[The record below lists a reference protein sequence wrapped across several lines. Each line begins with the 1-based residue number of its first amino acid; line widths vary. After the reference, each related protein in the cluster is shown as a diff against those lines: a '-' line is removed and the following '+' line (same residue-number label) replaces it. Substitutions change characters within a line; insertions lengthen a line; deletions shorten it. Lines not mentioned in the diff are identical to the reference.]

1 MDQELTEKLLQAKT
15 RLSLKE
21 PFFSTLL
28 FRFPLV
34 KTDLVPLAA
43 VTPDA
48 QILYNPQAIEKLTVE
63 EIEFMLCH
71 EVLHVAFS
79 HALRRGERDHFVF
92 NVASDAVINEMLINL
107 QIGCPIDG
115 VVRFPGA
122 ENQSAEEIY
131 DKIIKKARKV
141 QIICDLIF
149 SGEQNAG
156 GTTSDSLKEATA
168 VYGLDL
174 GESEARRIANDVK
187 LAVAEAVNRQKTM
200 SKNIGT
206 AMGQFLDWIE
216 ESILT
221 EKLPWYELL
230 GRFMTRFV
238 DQGESWKRPNR
249 RFSDVYLP
257 SVNRES
263 RMGTMVVG
271 IDTSASID
279 QKTLACFGQH
289 LFDVIEECKPVQVIV
304 LWCDAKVAKVESH
317 EYDDVPFELEVVG
330 RGGTDM
336 REVTHWVNE
345 NEPEADACVILTDGL
360 TPYPD
365 EGEEKVPTL
374 WVIAK
379 SSILAPKYLNTVVF
393 EMDGK

>member
-34 KTDLVPLAA
+34 KTDIVPLAA

-48 QILYNPQAIEKLTVE
+48 QILYNPKAIEKLSVE

-79 HALRRGERDHFVF
+79 HALRRGDRDHFIF

-107 QIGCPIDG
+107 RIGSPIEG
-115 VVRFPGA
+115 IVRLSGA
-122 ENQSAEEIY
+122 EKLSAEEVY
-131 DKIIKKARKV
+131 DKIYKKAKTV
-141 QIICDLIF
+141 QIVCDLIF
-149 SGEQNAG
+149 NGDQNAG
-156 GTTSDSLKEATA
+156 GFSSDSLKEAA
-168 VYGLDL
+168 AMYGIDL
-174 GESEARRIANDVK
+174 GDSEARRIANDVK
-187 LAVAEAVNRQKTM
+187 LAVADAVNRQKTM
-200 SKNIGT
+200 AKNIGT
-206 AMGQFLDWIE
+206 AMGQFLVWIE
-216 ESILT
+216 ETVLT

-238 DQGESWKRPNR
+238 SQDESWKRPNR

-257 SVNRES
+257 SVNREA

-271 IDTSASID
+271 IDTSGSID
-279 QKTLACFGQH
+279 SKLLACFGQH
-289 LFDVIEECKPVQVIV
+289 LFDVIEECKPTEVIV
-304 LWCDAKVAKVESH
+304 LWCDAKVTKVERH
-317 EYDDVPFELEVVG
+317 EYDEVPFELKVVG

-336 REVTHWVNE
+336 REITHWVNE
-345 NEPEADACVILTDGL
+345 NEPDADACVILTDGF
-360 TPYPD
+360 TPYPK

-374 WVIAK
+374 WVIANAA
-379 SSILAPKYLNTVVF
+379 SLAPKYLNTVVF
-393 EMDGK
+393 EMDKE

>member
-1 MDQELTEKLLQAKT
+1 M
-15 RLSLKE
+15 
-21 PFFSTLL
+21 P
-28 FRFPLV
+28 
-34 KTDLVPLAA
+34 
-43 VTPDA
+43 
-48 QILYNPQAIEKLTVE
+48 
-63 EIEFMLCH
+63 
-71 EVLHVAFS
+71 
-79 HALRRGERDHFVF
+79 
-92 NVASDAVINEMLINL
+92 
-107 QIGCPIDG
+107 
-115 VVRFPGA
+115 
-122 ENQSAEEIY
+122 
-131 DKIIKKARKV
+131 
-141 QIICDLIF
+141 
-149 SGEQNAG
+149 
-156 GTTSDSLKEATA
+156 
-168 VYGLDL
+168 
-174 GESEARRIANDVK
+174 IANDVK

-365 EGEEKVPTL
+365 EGEEKVPTF